1 MFVYQRVCHWLF
13 SSYGRCWTGPPC
25 IGPKQSDQL
34 SQTMGSF
41 MNGLHSIIICLD
53 LLGWNLFYAS
63 LDISKHLYTSL
74 SISIRLWFFVSIE
87 AGFMSTTWS
96 KRVVQTSPGPAGHDS
111 EDEQLESAQSDGMCM
126 IRLFWSWDV
135 DYGGLVNYIWYMMI
149 HDDTWWY
156 MMIHDDTWWYMMIHD
171 DVWWY
176 IMIYW
181 YIYIYY
187 IYIYIW
193 DLEIV
198 HDWTTHQP
206 LVATA
211 MHAASTS
218 YFVQVLLSQYLLNVF
233 SLKTLQ
239 LDGKIGDHHT
249 QYTMIII
256 YIYILYIHTYIHTY
270 IPTYLHTYI
279 PTYLHTY
286 IPTYLH
292 TYIPTY
298 LHTYIPTYLHTYI
311 PTYLH
316 TYIPTYLHT
325 YIPT

>member
-1 MFVYQRVCHWLF
+1 
-13 SSYGRCWTGPPC
+13 
-25 IGPKQSDQL
+25 
-34 SQTMGSF
+34 

-149 HDDTWWY
+149 HDDTWWC
-156 MMIHDDTWWYMMIHD
+156 MMIYNDIL
-171 DVWWY
+171 
-176 IMIYW
+176 I
-181 YIYIYY
+181 YIYI
-187 IYIYIW
+187 IYIW

-256 YIYILYIHTYIHTY
+256 YIYILYIHTYI
-270 IPTYLHTYI
+270 PTYLHTYI

-292 TYIPTY
+292 TYI
-298 LHTYIPTYLHTYI
+298 TYIPTYLHTYI
-311 PTYLH
+311 PTYIH
-316 TYIPTYLHT
+316 TYI
-325 YIPT
+325 YI